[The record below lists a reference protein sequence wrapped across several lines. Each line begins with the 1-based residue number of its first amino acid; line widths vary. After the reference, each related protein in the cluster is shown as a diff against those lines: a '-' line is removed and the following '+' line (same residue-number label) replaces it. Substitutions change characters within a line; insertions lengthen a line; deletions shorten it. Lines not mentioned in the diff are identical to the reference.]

1 MLNKGAKMQL
11 IKRYDT
17 EINAWVVGYWR
28 TNTTFIVVD
37 IVDMLDD
44 AERLYGKA
52 A

>member
-1 MLNKGAKMQL
+1 MQL
-11 IKRYDT
+11 IKRYDIK
-17 EINAWVVGYWR
+17 INAWVVGYWR